1 MNSRIEFDRNSGKFF
16 GYVDGKLVKKSK
28 RKEWVEEY
36 LVSLKSVAPKATDS
50 EFTINERFDFVT
62 DLVTLVS
69 SSAVPSAIIT
79 GEGGLGKSYTVMKA
93 LKDAGLTD
101 VTSLMEVESENDV
114 PLERDE
120 TMFSVVK
127 GYSTPK
133 GLYNTLYNHRN
144 STVVFDDCDSI
155 LKDPVALNLLKS
167 ALDSYSERYISW
179 SAESKKDDEIPS
191 SFRFDGRVIFIS
203 NLSLNTL
210 DGALRS
216 RSLCV
221 DLSMTLNQKIE
232 RMEVLIA
239 SEEFLPNI
247 SLQHKKDA
255 IELIRK
261 MIKKAGEI
269 SLRTLIKVCKIR
281 ASESKNWEKLA
292 SYLLMQ

>member
-1 MNSRIEFDRNSGKFF
+1 MNFRIEFDRNSGKFF
-16 GYVDGKLVKKSK
+16 GYADGALVKKSK
-28 RKEWVEEY
+28 RKDWVEKHLET
-36 LVSLKSVAPKATDS
+36 LKSVAPRATES
-50 EFTINERFDFVT
+50 EFSVDERFDFVT

-69 SSAVPSAIIT
+69 QAAVPSAIVT
-79 GEGGLGKSYTVMKA
+79 GEGGLGKSYTVISA
-93 LKDAGLTD
+93 LKAAGLND
-101 VTSLMEVESENDV
+101 VTALMEVESENDV

-179 SAESKKDDEIPS
+179 SAEAKKDDEIPS

-221 DLSMTLNQKIE
+221 DLSMTLEQKIT
-232 RMEVLIA
+232 RMETLIK
-239 SEEFLPNI
+239 SDEFLP
-247 SLQHKKDA
+247 SVSMQHKKDA
-255 IELIRK
+255 IALIRK
-261 MIKKAGEI
+261 LIKKAGEI

-281 ASESKNWEKLA
+281 ASNSPNWEKLA